1 MNAADLL
8 CMQECRQTR
17 DQANGHV
24 VYSNILLIELSSPSV
39 NSVVYVKADLRL
51 MDLAFNQKF

>member
-1 MNAADLL
+1 MNAADLF

-17 DQANGHV
+17 DQGHGHV
-24 VYSNILLIELSSPSV
+24 VYRNILLIELSSPSV

-51 MDLAFNQKF
+51 MDLAFNPKF